1 MSEKRRKILIVVF
14 AALVAGI
21 TAGVIYSGVTLEEC
35 EERISPT
42 LQTSAVVTDKEE
54 HRYQYTSSY
63 LVYLDFSTS
72 RMDAELVDLLT
83 QRRQCIECSSEEF
96 NHFYGGQKVM
106 VVYHVVET
114 ELGLIKVAIE
124 SVDGYQ
130 PERGLDD
137 LITPGQEKSECIT
150 PIVGGGVG
158 IAICAGIL
166 FWLIRQRRKAK
177 PKMP

>member
-42 LQTSAVVTDKEE
+42 LQTSAVVTDKKES
-54 HRYQYTSSY
+54 RYKNYSRY
-63 LVYLDFSTS
+63 FIYLDFSTS

-83 QRRQCIECSSEEF
+83 ERRQCIEWRSSEEF
-96 NHFYGGQKVM
+96 NRFYRGQKVM

-114 ELGLIKVAIE
+114 GLGRIKVAIE

-130 PERGLDD
+130 PELGWDD
-137 LITPGQEKSECIT
+137 LITPGQKNQN
-150 PIVGGGVG
+150 
-158 IAICAGIL
+158 AL
-166 FWLIRQRRKAK
+166 LL
-177 PKMP
+177 